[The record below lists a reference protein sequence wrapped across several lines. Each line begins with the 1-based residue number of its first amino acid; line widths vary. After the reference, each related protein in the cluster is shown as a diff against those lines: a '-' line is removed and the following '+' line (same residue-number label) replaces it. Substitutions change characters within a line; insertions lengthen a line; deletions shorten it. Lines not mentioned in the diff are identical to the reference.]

1 MSQSIPRA
9 SWLSLFMVAL
19 LAVSTVNAHPISQTD
34 KDTEQRQVVKLE
46 SRSPVSHPQV
56 ILYHLKNT
64 LLIEEQRL
72 ITDTQNY
79 VHDILQGLGLEDPT
93 PTAAPTASIETTQQQ
108 NPENTKPTH
117 MTYSDSNIYAPSY
130 DSNGVGFTQ
139 TVKTE
144 HSNNRPVENVQ
155 VGHGWRGGDEIT
167 PEDFPFIFET
177 MARELGHRF
186 KNMVDSSDEVGLA
199 IFL

>member
-46 SRSPVSHPQV
+46 SRSP
-56 ILYHLKNT
+56 
-64 LLIEEQRL
+64 RL